1 MGHQKLQVRELG
13 RDWVHRAADAWTRLL
28 QSSDAHPVFAS
39 WAWISSW
46 LETFGDTQ
54 DFRLVG
60 LFEEEALVAVLP
72 LRASRPAV
80 LLRGVRLSLAGD
92 GQVGADYSD
101 AVCARGY
108 EDAAA
113 QAVAAWLSGRDGWT
127 QCEFLDVLPG
137 SVVRRVANLMPGD
150 FVTEDLP
157 GSVCPRVSLGSGW
170 EGLLRSRFDRKR
182 RYNIERQMRL
192 AETTQGLSMV
202 LHDTPETIG
211 PAFSLLTSL
220 HKQRKQAQGIE
231 SKFSRTDS
239 LEFHGRAAARL
250 AESRSAFVATLE
262 SGQGAVVA
270 AYCLRDSSSVY
281 YFQTG
286 MSPAGA
292 ALGAGSTLLCML
304 MRWAARRG
312 YAWFDLLKGDEDYK
326 RNWATDRVEQRL
338 IRITRANARGRLA
351 LAVQGARRKLRHLYD
366 RGIRY
371 ARRTA

>member
-13 RDWVHRAADAWTRLL
+13 RDWVGRAADAWTRLL
-28 QSSDAHPVFAS
+28 QSSDANPVFMS

-46 LETFGDTQ
+46 LETFGDKR
-54 DFRLVG
+54 DICLLA
-60 LFEEEALVAVLP
+60 LFEGDFLVAVLP
-72 LRASRPAV
+72 LRAGRSAGS
-80 LLRGVRLSLAGD
+80 LWGQRLSLAGD
-92 GQVGADYSD
+92 QQVGADYSD
-101 AVCARGY
+101 LICARGY

-113 QAVAAWLSGRDGWT
+113 EAVAGWLSERDSWT
-127 QCEFLDVLPG
+127 QCEFSDVLPT
-137 SVVRRVANLMPGD
+137 SVVRRVAKLMSVD
-150 FVTEDLP
+150 FVVEDLP
-157 GSVCPRVSLGSGW
+157 GSVCPRVSLGCGW

-182 RYNIERQMRL
+182 RYNIERQIRL
-192 AETTQGLSMV
+192 AETTQGLSLV
-202 LHDTPETIG
+202 FHDTPETIG
-211 PAFSLLTSL
+211 PAFSVLTAL
-220 HKQRKQAQGIE
+220 HKQRKDTKGVA
-231 SKFSRTDS
+231 STFSRRDR
-239 LEFHGRAAARL
+239 LEFHARAAARL

-262 SGQGAVVA
+262 SGKGAVVA
-270 AYCLRDSSSVY
+270 AYCLCDSSSVY

-338 IRITRANARGRLA
+338 IRITRGNARGRLA
-351 LAVQGARRKLRHLYD
+351 LAVQDARRTLRHLYD

>member
-1 MGHQKLQVRELG
+1 MGPQKLQVRELG
-13 RDWVHRAADAWTRLL
+13 RDWIGRSADAWTRLI
-28 QSSDAHPVFAS
+28 QSSDANPVFMS

-46 LETFGDTQ
+46 LETFGDTE

-60 LFEEEALVAVLP
+60 LFEEEVLVAVLP

-80 LLRGVRLSLAGD
+80 LLRGARLSLAGD

-113 QAVAAWLSGRDGWT
+113 EALAAWLSGRDGWT

-137 SVVRRVANLMPGD
+137 SVVRRVAKLMPGG

-192 AETTQGLSMV
+192 AETTQGLSIV

-211 PAFSLLTSL
+211 PAFAVLTSL
-220 HKQRKQAQGIE
+220 HNQRKDRQGIA
-231 SKFSRTDS
+231 STFSRTDS
-239 LEFHGRAAARL
+239 LEFHGRAAVRL

-270 AYCLRDSSSVY
+270 AYCLCDSSSVY

-351 LAVQGARRKLRHLYD
+351 LAVQDARRTLRHLYD

>member
-1 MGHQKLQVRELG
+1 MKHQRLQVRELG
-13 RDWVHRAADAWTRLL
+13 PDWVRRSGDAWTRLL
-28 QSSDAHPVFAS
+28 QSSDANPVFMS

-46 LETFGDTQ
+46 LETFGDMQ

-60 LFEEEALVAVLP
+60 LFEEELPVAVLP

-80 LLRGVRLSLAGD
+80 LLRGVGLSLAGD

-101 AVCARGY
+101 VVCARGY

-113 QAVAAWLSGRDGWT
+113 EAVAAWLAGRDGWT
-127 QCEFLDVLPG
+127 QCEFPDVLPS
-137 SVVRRVANLMPGD
+137 SVVRRVAKLMPGG
-150 FVTEDLP
+150 FVAEDLP

-211 PAFSLLTSL
+211 PAFSVLTSL
-220 HKQRKQAQGIE
+220 HRQRKQAQGIA

-270 AYCLRDSSSVY
+270 AYCLCDSSSVY

-292 ALGAGSTLLCML
+292 ALGAGSTLLGML
-304 MRWAARRG
+304 IRWAARRG

-326 RNWATDRVEQRL
+326 RTWATDRVEQRL
-338 IRITRANARGRLA
+338 IRITRADARGRLA